1 MARLTQPEKNRMIHD
16 RGCYTP
22 EDRSEVWRLLAIIT
36 EMNNREEQI
45 EDDGDY
51 TINLSEEQVNG
62 SVDLIELHD
71 QFND

>member
-36 EMNNREEQI
+36 EMNNREEQV
-45 EDDGDY
+45 EDDDY